1 MRILKYIKMEKQSE
15 DFFNNEDLSDDDV
28 YELEDFFSPEFN
40 LERDRV
46 NKLIDK
52 VNDIRI
58 RINDILKK

>member
-1 MRILKYIKMEKQSE
+1 MEKQSE